1 MNNALANT
9 KHEEQRH
16 VSFVKPTVVSAVFMM
31 LLLLVMSLVFAAL
44 FALTNLPTNLLMPSA
59 ILMLAI
65 ACFAGG
71 FFSAR
76 MTKAKGLTAGIIAG
90 AFIYLILFLLS
101 ILFVRSGVGLFALA
115 KLMLMLTAAAIG
127 GISGVNLVAKRK

>member
-1 MNNALANT
+1 MNNAIANT

-16 VSFVKPTVVSAVFMM
+16 VSFVKPTVVSAVFTM
-31 LLLLVMSLVFAAL
+31 LLLLAMSLVFAAL
-44 FALTNLPTNLLMPSA
+44 FALTDLPIYLLMPSA

-71 FFSAR
+71 FLSAR
-76 MTKAKGLTAGIIAG
+76 MTKAKGLTAGIFTGVLVYIV
-90 AFIYLILFLLS
+90 LFLLN
-101 ILFVRSGVGLFALA
+101 ILFVRSGVNVFALA

-127 GISGVNLVAKRK
+127 GISGVNMIAKRK